1 MRNGIIL
8 YGAFF
13 LCVGPLGRQT
23 GQGGT
28 FCGSIPSSACVIAD
42 TVYPLRMFFLT
53 RREQMVMIFILT
65 SLVLG
70 AGIRHYRLEKMLPSQ
85 SHPLH

>member
-1 MRNGIIL
+1 
-8 YGAFF
+8 
-13 LCVGPLGRQT
+13 
-23 GQGGT
+23 
-28 FCGSIPSSACVIAD
+28 
-42 TVYPLRMFFLT
+42 MFFLT
-53 RREQMVMIFILT
+53 RREQMVVIFILT